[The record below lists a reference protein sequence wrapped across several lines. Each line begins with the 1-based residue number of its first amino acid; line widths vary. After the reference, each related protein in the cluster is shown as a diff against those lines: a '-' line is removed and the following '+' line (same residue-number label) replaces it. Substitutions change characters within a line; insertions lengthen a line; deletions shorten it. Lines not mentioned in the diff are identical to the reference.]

1 MYRNRKFGGPPPTFW
16 GGGAGTPSNTKSP
29 GLRPTSIASGILMR
43 PMFGHNRNGP
53 KIGERGAGREQEST
67 MSAVSEFQTAGAE
80 QRKARSEGKMK
91 DVRPVTKRLPPKR
104 FLP

>member
-1 MYRNRKFGGPPPTFW
+1 
-16 GGGAGTPSNTKSP
+16 
-29 GLRPTSIASGILMR
+29 
-43 PMFGHNRNGP
+43 
-53 KIGERGAGREQEST
+53 